1 MEVIKNKG
9 LGLEV
14 RVYGEGGSRYRKK
27 TIVSLKNNILSLT
40 NNKIFIMIV
49 TKISQINNL
58 VYIYYL

>member
-1 MEVIKNKG
+1 MKRLKIKLKDKEKG
-9 LGLEV
+9 
-14 RVYGEGGSRYRKK
+14 RRYRKK